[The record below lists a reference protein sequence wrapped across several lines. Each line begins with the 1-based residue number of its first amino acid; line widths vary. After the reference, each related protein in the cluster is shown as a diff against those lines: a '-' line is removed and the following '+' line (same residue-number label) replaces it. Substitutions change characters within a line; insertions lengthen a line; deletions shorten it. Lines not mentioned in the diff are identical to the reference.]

1 MQLPIVSTGC
11 RYESCFDGQGCS
23 VLSPLFATP
32 RMVAHQAPLSMGFSR
47 QEYWRGL
54 SFPSPGDPPD
64 PGIKPGSPALQADSL
79 PSEPPPAHKPQ
90 VLRAWNSF
98 QDPHAGRRRCQGLSI
113 IQQHS
118 LKPFLTLQHWKW
130 KGSCGGRSD
139 LTQVA
144 RYRARRVSGRVSS
157 SQSDVPT
164 AAFVLCVYELI
175 GGRGSLISGSLVMVT
190 SGNVI

>member
-1 MQLPIVSTGC
+1 M
-11 RYESCFDGQGCS
+11 
-23 VLSPLFATP
+23 LSRVPTVCNP

-47 QEYWRGL
+47 QEYWSGL

-64 PGIKPGSPALQADSL
+64 PGIEPGSPVLQADSL
-79 PSEPPPAHKPQ
+79 PSEPPPAHKPWCSGHGTHSKAPMQ
-90 VLRAWNSF
+90 GGDA
-98 QDPHAGRRRCQGLSI
+98 CQGLSI

-139 LTQVA
+139 LTQMA
-144 RYRARRVSGRVSS
+144 RYRAGRVTGRVSS
-157 SQSDVPT
+157 SQPDVPT
-164 AAFVLCVYELI
+164 AAFVLCAYELI
-175 GGRGSLISGSLVMVT
+175 GGRGSLVMVT